1 MSTANK
7 QVLASLTLVWGLGL
21 SADGLAGDN
30 FTNPIISGGY
40 PDPSICRVGED
51 FYIANSSFEYFPGLP
66 IHHSKDLVNWELIGH
81 GLHRRE
87 QVSGSVN
94 LVDVQSDGGIH
105 APSLR
110 CHNNKFYLITT
121 NVYSPTEPGKDTQ
134 MVNFVL
140 TADNPAGPWSMPNVI
155 DGAPGI
161 DPDLFFD
168 DDGSVWYV
176 GNHAPADASYPG
188 EGEIWLQRL
197 DPNSWELIGERHFLW
212 RGALKRAI
220 WAEGPQDRKS
230 VV

>member
-1 MSTANK
+1 MVWLETA
-7 QVLASLTLVWGLGL
+7 SRIRL
-21 SADGLAGDN
+21 SR
-30 FTNPIISGGY
+30 GY

-51 FYIANSSFEYFPGLP
+51 FYIANSSFEHFPGLP

-176 GNHAPADASYPG
+176 GNHAPADARYPG
-188 EGEIWLQRL
+188 GGDLATAPR
-197 DPNSWELIGERHFLW
+197 SELMGTDW
-212 RGALKRAI
+212 RASLLVARRPQRAI
-220 WAEGPQDRKS
+220 WAEGPHIYKHDAATTC
-230 VV
+230 